1 MRKAIRTH
9 RGLALFGGALVLATL
24 TSLHLYLN
32 WRLYG
37 ETASYGSIW
46 LAEAIEWTIWAAFV
60 PVVWAFE
67 RRLGTATGRLARAI
81 LGHAVVL
88 LTFYGLLSILMTGVG
103 LALGAAS
110 LEGGTLGQL
119 WLLRLINHA
128 PSAVLIY
135 GLIVGAAVVV
145 RVSSAHASQ
154 RAALETQ
161 LSEARLRYLRAQIQP
176 HFLFNTLHGIAG
188 LVREGERDEAVK
200 IIGLLGRLLRRA
212 LAADGEA
219 AVELADEIE
228 DLRTY
233 VDIQRMRFGDRL
245 TVTTDVPPG
254 LASVRVPGILL
265 QPLVENSIRHGLG
278 PEGGHVHVSA
288 IRDNGSV
295 VVEVRDDGAGFSP
308 GCREGVGLGN
318 LRARLEAMYGDAA
331 DLELENRS
339 PRGAGVRIRL
349 PIVSSG
355 MP

>member
-1 MRKAIRTH
+1 
-9 RGLALFGGALVLATL
+9 
-24 TSLHLYLN
+24 
-32 WRLYG
+32 
-37 ETASYGSIW
+37 
-46 LAEAIEWTIWAAFV
+46 
-60 PVVWAFE
+60 
-67 RRLGTATGRLARAI
+67 
-81 LGHAVVL
+81 
-88 LTFYGLLSILMTGVG
+88 
-103 LALGAAS
+103 
-110 LEGGTLGQL
+110 
-119 WLLRLINHA
+119 
-128 PSAVLIY
+128 VLIY

-288 IRDNGSV
+288 MRENGSV

-331 DLELENRS
+331 ELELANRS

-349 PIVSSG
+349 PVVSSG